1 MSNELWKDIDEN
13 QSEILSGGRRGN
25 PSSTNIRNL
34 NADVAQ
40 VNAGDGTVNY
50 FTTYIFIFNLGRG
63 RRSA

>member
-1 MSNELWKDIDEN
+1 MPNELWKDIDEN
-13 QSEILSGGRRGN
+13 QSEILSGGKRGSA
-25 PSSTNIRNL
+25 PSTNIKNL

-40 VNAGDGTVNY
+40 VNAGNGTINY